1 MNSSLEQWAARLS
14 RLSVTGAAERKA
26 IIVSFIDTE
35 SLIQKRAKDFFWQT
49 DGVIPPSVPPLN
61 KTEVKPSTK
70 GETSWTEWE
79 LVQTVTVWIR
89 PYTVR
94 QVEVLQHSENSRWIT
109 LMTVNSE
116 SVPVQRFV

>member
-1 MNSSLEQWAARLS
+1 MNSSLKQWAAHLS
-14 RLSVTGAAERKA
+14 RLSATGAAERKA

-61 KTEVKPSTK
+61 KTEVKSSTK

-79 LVQTVTVWIR
+79 LAQTATVWI
-89 PYTVR
+89 PFTVR
-94 QVEVLQHSENSRWIT
+94 
-109 LMTVNSE
+109 
-116 SVPVQRFV
+116 